1 MAKSP
6 VTPVS
11 LLEVKVATFRKR
23 NGKWQAIVRHK
34 DIGTTTRSFVSK
46 ANAHRW
52 VKEQGEIIETGFYG
66 RLDPSQITLGSLL
79 ERYSQ
84 EITPAKRGAETEQ
97 RRLHRLIK
105 DPLSRL
111 IVDKITSS
119 TIASFRDRRL
129 RDGTRAC
136 QYDLVIIRHCLK
148 IAINEWGLMISANPV
163 DKVKMPPSSPARKR
177 RLEQGE
183 FNRLEEASAETRNPH
198 IWPIIVFAIETGMRR
213 SEILSLTWGNIDLES
228 RVAFLP
234 LTKNGSSREVP
245 LSDNAIEVL
254 KQQLSKITYR
264 PFPINANAFRLAW
277 DRLRSRAGLIDFKF
291 HDLRHEALSRFF
303 EMGLSIP
310 EVALISGHKDVKMLM
325 RYTHLRAEDLV
336 RKLN

>member
-1 MAKSP
+1 
-6 VTPVS
+6 VS

-34 DIGTTTRSFVSK
+34 DIGTTTRSFISK

-66 RLDPSQITLGSLL
+66 RLDPSKITLGSLL
-79 ERYSQ
+79 AKYSH
-84 EITPAKRGAETEQ
+84 EITPAKRGAKTEQ

-111 IVDKITSS
+111 KVDKITSS
-119 TIASFRDRRL
+119 TIASFRDKRL
-129 RDGTRAC
+129 QDGTRAC

-148 IAINEWGLMISANPV
+148 IAINEWGLMLSANPV
-163 DKVKMPPSSPARKR
+163 DKVKMPPSPPSRKR
-177 RLEQGE
+177 RLEEGE
-183 FNRLEEASAETRNPH
+183 LSLLKDASHGTRNPH
-198 IWPIIVFAIETGMRR
+198 IWPIIIFAIETGMRR
-213 SEILSLTWGNIDLES
+213 SEILALTWGNIDLER

-234 LTKNGSSREVP
+234 ITKNGGSREVP
-245 LSDNAIEVL
+245 LSCKAIQVLEVQLTHL
-254 KQQLSKITYR
+254 KEH

-303 EMGLSIP
+303 EMGLNIP

>member
-1 MAKSP
+1 M
-6 VTPVS
+6 
-11 LLEVKVATFRKR
+11 ATFRKR
-23 NGKWQAIVRHK
+23 NGKWQAIIRHK
-34 DIGTTTRSFVSK
+34 DIGTTTRSFISK

-66 RLDPSQITLGSLL
+66 RLDPSQITLGGLL
-79 ERYSQ
+79 ERYRR

-97 RRLHRLIK
+97 RRLRRLIGDPLISLTVNKLTSSAIANFRDHRLQG
-105 DPLSRL
+105 
-111 IVDKITSS
+111 
-119 TIASFRDRRL
+119 
-129 RDGTRAC
+129 GTRAC

-148 IAINEWGLMISANPV
+148 IAINEWGLMLSANPV
-163 DKVKMPPSSPARKR
+163 DKVKMPPSPPSRKR
-177 RLEQGE
+177 RLEEGE
-183 FNRLEEASAETRNPH
+183 LRLLGDARHGTRNPH
-198 IWPIIVFAIETGMRR
+198 IWPIIIFAIETGMRR
-213 SEILSLTWGNIDLES
+213 SEILALTWDNIDLER

-245 LSDNAIEVL
+245 LSDKGIEVL
-254 KQQLSKITYR
+254 KEQLPHLTER

-277 DRLRSRAGLIDFKF
+277 DRLRTRAGLVDFKF

-303 EMGLSIP
+303 ELGLSIP